1 MTIRQFFKK
10 SMIGNVVLVDWID
23 AVDTYGKAVKR
34 KNLKEHA
41 QIQGDTIYSTPGWF
55 MGIVDNKV
63 FLGFNNDINAKEE
76 QYRGVAEIP
85 LDMIVET
92 RQL

>member
-1 MTIRQFFKK
+1 
-10 SMIGNVVLVDWID
+10 MIGKVVLVDWID

-34 KNLKEHA
+34 KDLREHA

-55 MGIVDNKV
+55 MGLINGKV
-63 FLGFNNDINAKEE
+63 FLGFNNDINAEEE

-85 LDMIVET
+85 LDMIVAT
-92 RQL
+92 KQL

>member
-10 SMIGNVVLVDWID
+10 SMIGKVVLVDWID

-34 KNLKEHA
+34 KDLREHA

-55 MGIVDNKV
+55 MGLINGKV
-63 FLGFNNDINAKEE
+63 FLGFNNDINAEEE

-85 LDMIVET
+85 LDMIVAT
-92 RQL
+92 KQL